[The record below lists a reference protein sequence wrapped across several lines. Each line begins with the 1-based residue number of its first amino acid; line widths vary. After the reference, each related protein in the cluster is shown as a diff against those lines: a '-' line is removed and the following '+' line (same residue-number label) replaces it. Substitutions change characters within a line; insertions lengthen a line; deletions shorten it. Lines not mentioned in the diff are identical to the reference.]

1 MTGDV
6 DITGILGLS
15 DNVPDEVEVALD
27 DIVTDNVGDTDTE
40 VNDGV
45 TETLGDIV
53 DEELGCNVANVRDT
67 VDAID
72 VGVGLIDIL
81 CDGVVDIVEDDIVV
95 VWL

>member
-6 DITGILGLS
+6 DITGIVGLS

-27 DIVTDNVGDTDTE
+27 ENVGDTDTE

-72 VGVGLIDIL
+72 VGVGLIDVL